1 MNSFSSNEA
10 ATERLLT
17 SFEAERAL
25 AEMLAP
31 QGAQPARRQPG
42 QPPSVLLIED
52 SPHIQNL
59 MRLLLAR
66 DFPGV
71 TLHMASD
78 GDSGLLEC
86 ARLRPDALIV
96 DIMLP
101 GIDGALLVAS
111 LRSQPGFDP
120 ERLIVMTSLD
130 APDLEPY
137 VWAFDGLQV
146 VPKRQLPERLA
157 PLLTRALSRRQEAH
171 A

>member
-1 MNSFSSNEA
+1 MTSFSSNEA
-10 ATERLLT
+10 ATKRLFT

-25 AEMLAP
+25 AELLQARP
-31 QGAQPARRQPG
+31 PALRAPARAPR
-42 QPPSVLLIED
+42 VLLIED

-59 MRLLLAR
+59 VRLLLAR

-71 TLHMASD
+71 ELHMASD

-86 ARLRPDALIV
+86 ARLQPDALIV
-96 DIMLP
+96 DILLP

-111 LRSQPGFDP
+111 LRTQPGFNA
-120 ERLIVMTSLD
+120 ERLIIMTSLD
-130 APDLEPY
+130 TPDLEPY

-146 VPKRQLPERLA
+146 VPKRQLPVRLS
-157 PLLTRALSRRQEAH
+157 PLLARALRRRGEAR